1 MGNIGDMPARPD
13 RVAERAGPQGVSPCT
28 TTSWRLSAWIGR
40 PSPMERLLRRFQ
52 CHSIKEGDMT
62 DKQTD
67 TNYAGRS
74 QEERRAQRKGEKQR
88 AQEQPGGHLA
98 EEGTEP
104 DKHHSSGKLSE
115 DGKKVWQTG
124 SGIDGGGRSR

>member
-1 MGNIGDMPARPD
+1 
-13 RVAERAGPQGVSPCT
+13 
-28 TTSWRLSAWIGR
+28 
-40 PSPMERLLRRFQ
+40 
-52 CHSIKEGDMT
+52 MT

-98 EEGTEP
+98 QEGTEP
-104 DKHHSSGKLSE
+104 DKHHSSGQLSE
-115 DGKKVWQTG
+115 EGKRSGKPVRESMAAARADKPDIAQG
-124 SGIDGGGRSR
+124 SSIR

>member
-1 MGNIGDMPARPD
+1 MPAHDNQLGAYPGIADTPRT
-13 RVAERAGPQGVSPCT
+13 GSGSQ
-28 TTSWRLSAWIGR
+28 
-40 PSPMERLLRRFQ
+40 MERLLRLLT
-52 CHSIKEGDMT
+52 CHSLKEGDMT

-98 EEGTEP
+98 QEGTEP
-104 DKHHSSGKLSE
+104 DKNHSSGQLSE
-115 DGKKVWQTG
+115 EGKKVWQTG
-124 SGIDGGGRSR
+124 SGIDGGGKT

>member
-1 MGNIGDMPARPD
+1 
-13 RVAERAGPQGVSPCT
+13 
-28 TTSWRLSAWIGR
+28 
-40 PSPMERLLRRFQ
+40 MERLLRRFA
-52 CHSIKEGDMT
+52 CHSLKEGDMT

-98 EEGTEP
+98 QEGTEP

-115 DGKKVWQTG
+115 EGKKVWQTG
-124 SGIDGGGRSR
+124 SGIDGGGKT

>member
-1 MGNIGDMPARPD
+1 MAI
-13 RVAERAGPQGVSPCT
+13 ESC
-28 TTSWRLSAWIGR
+28 AWNGFCAA
-40 PSPMERLLRRFQ
+40 LHVTHL
-52 CHSIKEGDMT
+52 KEADMT
-62 DKQTD
+62 GKQTE

-98 EEGTEP
+98 QEGTEP

-115 DGKKVWQTG
+115 EGRKIWQTG
-124 SGIDGGGRSR
+124 SGIDGGGKTR